1 MTTRV
6 RTPEDIFREERR
18 DVYALDFS
26 QSKVD
31 PATSIK
37 QMQLWFAK
45 HMPSSTLELLA
56 PTEQSEW
63 MWLEGR
69 VTSLSVNFAE
79 GDLLKFFKKW
89 LTPKGRSR
97 DRRFQSVFYSYRHW
111 WEKNRHFI
119 PTLDKPEKAG
129 VCIWIE
135 SPIGILSHTLM
146 DPKQTQHPSTPKDI
160 WANACEQWP
169 QLRAFKLEQLRHGV
183 VDRIAT
189 RPVRWS
195 FIWNAPAQLWEISS
209 NPKGWK
215 KMLQW
220 LCLPPDTSVDS
231 QW

>member
-79 GDLLKFFKKW
+79 GDLLKFFQKW

-111 WEKNRHFI
+111 WEKTDISFLH
-119 PTLDKPEKAG
+119 
-129 VCIWIE
+129 WI
-135 SPIGILSHTLM
+135 
-146 DPKQTQHPSTPKDI
+146 
-160 WANACEQWP
+160 
-169 QLRAFKLEQLRHGV
+169 
-183 VDRIAT
+183 
-189 RPVRWS
+189 
-195 FIWNAPAQLWEISS
+195 
-209 NPKGWK
+209 NPKKLGCVSG
-215 KMLQW
+215 LS
-220 LCLPPDTSVDS
+220 LLLEY
-231 QW
+231 